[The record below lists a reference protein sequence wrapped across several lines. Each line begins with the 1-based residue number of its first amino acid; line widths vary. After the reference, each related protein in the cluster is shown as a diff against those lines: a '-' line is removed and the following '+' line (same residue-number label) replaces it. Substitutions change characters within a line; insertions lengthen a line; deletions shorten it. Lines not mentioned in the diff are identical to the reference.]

1 MINLASQRETLV
13 SIYIINCMNKKKSHP
28 YEYTLTHS
36 QTHTQT
42 NTQENC
48 GVTSKHVKKFRQI
61 FDEIGGSQI

>member
-1 MINLASQRETLV
+1 MINLASQRETLD

-36 QTHTQT
+36 QT

-48 GVTSKHVKKFRQI
+48 GVTSKHVKIFRQI